1 MSNETK
7 LTAVQ
12 SYRLGALQLFSN
24 FISGKIDDNQWILL
38 EEKLYD
44 ECKEMEREQ
53 IAEAFTK
60 GNRLDVYD
68 GTETSGEK
76 YYKELCGC
84 TSTSSATKCK
94 FCGKEKLQHINGG
107 NK

>member
-1 MSNETK
+1 MSNKTK
-7 LTAVQ
+7 QTGVD
-12 SYRLGALQLFSN
+12 LFHDKVNELIVGKKTITSN
-24 FISGKIDDNQWILL
+24 DLGKIWL
-38 EEKLYD
+38 

-76 YYKELCGC
+76 YYKGLYGC
-84 TSTSSATKCK
+84 QFEMDTSTSSATKCK
-94 FCGKEKLQHINGG
+94 FCGQEKWKHISGR
-107 NK
+107 K

>member
-1 MSNETK
+1 MSNEKKQSAVEWFANMTSK
-7 LTAVQ
+7 LGYVSA
-12 SYRLGALQLFSN
+12 
-24 FISGKIDDNQWILL
+24 DILN
-38 EEKLYD
+38 KA
-44 ECKEMEREQ
+44 KEIEREQ

-76 YYKELCGC
+76 YYKGLYECQFEMN

-94 FCGKEKLQHINGG
+94 FCGQEKWKHISGRI
-107 NK
+107 